1 MFISLLIFLLSSS
14 LSLSLI
20 LNVNKAL
27 LLVSCNTWSYHYKFI
42 LFMQVFFE
50 NKDSQINLCVLYEY
64 FIYLI
69 FMTLQ
74 GLSHE
79 RGSHHV
85 LRRLSRV
92 WYKCTVVVLQDNFF
106 QNKQNIAY
114 HHLAIIDFWNLSIQ
128 FCPQNQELKSKSSNS
143 DLWTR

>member
-1 MFISLLIFLLSSS
+1 MYQIRINILMISWYSRMLNYLLHILYLFAAAFTITHAPSNFITATKWYLFISLLIFLLSSS
-14 LSLSLI
+14 LSLS
-20 LNVNKAL
+20 NVNKAL

-42 LFMQVFFE
+42 LFMQVFLE
-50 NKDSQINLCVLYEY
+50 NKNSQINLCVLYEY

-92 WYKCTVVVLQDNFF
+92 
-106 QNKQNIAY
+106 
-114 HHLAIIDFWNLSIQ
+114 
-128 FCPQNQELKSKSSNS
+128 
-143 DLWTR
+143 